1 MNDLRIFI
9 ESNPLSRH
17 TVIGSSCFRR
27 TKSECQRLKPTGR
40 FQDTRNVPQFSMI
53 FLDRFFLHQNLV
65 MPKYI
70 FSIKI
75 IHPDSMISYNMKI

>member
-27 TKSECQRLKPTGR
+27 TKSECQKLKPTGR
-40 FQDTRNVPQFSMI
+40 FQDTRNVPQFFMI
-53 FLDRFFLHQNLV
+53 FLDRFFFLALKPGNAPETQGAFCFFFKTKCN
-65 MPKYI
+65 
-70 FSIKI
+70 
-75 IHPDSMISYNMKI
+75 

>member
-1 MNDLRIFI
+1 MNALRIFI

-75 IHPDSMISYNMKI
+75 IHPDRMISYNMKI

>member
-17 TVIGSSCFRR
+17 TVIGSSCFRQ
-27 TKSECQRLKPTGR
+27 TKSECQKLKPTGR

-53 FLDRFFLHQNLV
+53 FLDRFFLALKPGNAPETQGAFCFFLKQNAIDAYL
-65 MPKYI
+65 
-70 FSIKI
+70 
-75 IHPDSMISYNMKI
+75 

>member
-27 TKSECQRLKPTGR
+27 TKSERQKLKPTGR

-53 FLDRFFLHQNLV
+53 FLDRFF
-65 MPKYI
+65 
-70 FSIKI
+70 FGIKTW
-75 IHPDSMISYNMKI
+75 

>member
-27 TKSECQRLKPTGR
+27 TKSECQKLKPTGR
-40 FQDTRNVPQFSMI
+40 FQDTRNVPQFFMI
-53 FLDRFFLHQNLV
+53 FLDRFFLALKPGNTPKLRVHFAFFKQN
-65 MPKYI
+65 
-70 FSIKI
+70 SI
-75 IHPDSMISYNMKI
+75 DACL